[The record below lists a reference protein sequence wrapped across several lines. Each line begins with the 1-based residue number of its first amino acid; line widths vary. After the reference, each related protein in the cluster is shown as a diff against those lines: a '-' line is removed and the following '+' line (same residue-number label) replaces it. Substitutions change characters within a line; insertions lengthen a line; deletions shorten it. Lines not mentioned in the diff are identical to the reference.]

1 MKCLNCGR
9 EYSNGER
16 FCSVC
21 GQNLVNNTSQIPS
34 DNSFNQNIANGNVN
48 FVNNNPV
55 LDQESLLQIYVG
67 VNYDNIKQKKWSWP
81 AFFFTG
87 PYLIYRKAWKMLGIY
102 FAILLGC
109 SLICTLLDL
118 NILMSIISI
127 AGMIV
132 FGLKFNEWYLEY
144 AKERINKIISQSS
157 NSQVNIASIVKQKG
171 GTNVA
176 GAILICV
183 PIMLIFMIAIFSSL
197 FYSMLWP
204 SIKED
209 ICANAIC
216 NDDNTSCIY
225 VSDDGYITRGLD
237 CSDYK

>member
-9 EYSNGER
+9 EYFNGER

-67 VNYDNIKQKKWSWP
+67 VNYDKIKQKKWSWP

-144 AKERINKIISQSS
+144 AKERINK
-157 NSQVNIASIVKQKG
+157 
-171 GTNVA
+171 
-176 GAILICV
+176 LI
-183 PIMLIFMIAIFSSL
+183 
-197 FYSMLWP
+197 
-204 SIKED
+204 
-209 ICANAIC
+209 
-216 NDDNTSCIY
+216 
-225 VSDDGYITRGLD
+225 
-237 CSDYK
+237 